1 MTPERHPVRLV
12 VEDDLRRSRL
22 TVFFRLVL
30 AVPHLIWIG
39 LWAGAVYGETRWGD
53 THGEWTAA
61 GTLGTAGL
69 AWLVTLFGAYLWP
82 ELHSFHSRF
91 VRWSTH
97 VAAYLAL
104 LANPWPRLD
113 ARDPYPIDIQ
123 IDPPARQNRW
133 KSFFRIIL
141 AIPAIAFSLALF
153 VVLVALAFVG
163 WFACLILGRM
173 PKGMR
178 DLGAYC
184 LRFIAQTSAYL
195 LFLTDRYPQLGSGGH
210 AIAPE
215 VAVHENL
222 RKLEELRDAGIISD
236 EEFEEKRRLLFADFE
251 GGI

>member
-1 MTPERHPVRLV
+1 VTPDRHPVRLV

-22 TVFFRLVL
+22 TVLFRLVL
-30 AVPHLIWIG
+30 AVPHLIWIA
-39 LWAGAVYGETRWGD
+39 LWGGAIYGEMRWAQTDGAL
-53 THGEWTAA
+53 TAA
-61 GTLGTAGL
+61 GTIGTVGL
-69 AWLVTLFGAYLWP
+69 AWFVTLFGAHLWP
-82 ELHSFHSRF
+82 ELHLFHARF

-97 VAAYLAL
+97 MAAYLAL

-133 KSFFRIIL
+133 KTFFRIIL

-153 VVLVALAFVG
+153 VVLLALAFVG
-163 WFACLILGRM
+163 WFVCLILGRM

-215 VAVHENL
+215 VAVHEHL
-222 RKLEELRDAGIISD
+222 RKLEELREAGIISD

>member
-1 MTPERHPVRLV
+1 MVSGRQ
-12 VEDDLRRSRL
+12 
-22 TVFFRLVL
+22 
-30 AVPHLIWIG
+30 
-39 LWAGAVYGETRWGD
+39 
-53 THGEWTAA
+53 
-61 GTLGTAGL
+61 
-69 AWLVTLFGAYLWP
+69 
-82 ELHSFHSRF
+82 LHSFHSRF

-222 RKLEELRDAGIISD
+222 RMLEELRDAGIISD